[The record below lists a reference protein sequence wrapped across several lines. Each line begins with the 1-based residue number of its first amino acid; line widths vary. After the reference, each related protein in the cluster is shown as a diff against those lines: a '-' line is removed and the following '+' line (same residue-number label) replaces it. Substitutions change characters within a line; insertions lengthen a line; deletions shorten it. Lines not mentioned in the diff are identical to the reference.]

1 MKRIIRLTE
10 NDLARIVRRVI
21 KEDDM
26 TSIAGGCFSKT
37 TLSIPPS
44 CNTKTKKTNTDVMGT
59 GDLVGKDC
67 LSDIG
72 KMITF
77 NNLKEVTKVL
87 NCLLIKSPVPITP
100 LEPLVS
106 LLASKSKDK
115 NPKLSDEEMNKLYNK
130 KIIYPN
136 SKYLKNEKH

>member
-44 CNTKTKKTNTDVMGT
+44 CKTKREISPHSLFGT
-59 GDLVGKDC
+59 GELVSKDC

-72 KMITF
+72 NMITF

-87 NCLLIKSPVPITP
+87 NCLLSDAIPKNKVKPTP
-100 LEPLVS
+100 KTPY
-106 LLASKSKDK
+106 
-115 NPKLSDEEMNKLYNK
+115 LSDEEMKKFYNQK
-130 KIIYPN
+130 
-136 SKYLKNEKH
+136 EKHPEIFDPKYEKF

>member
-1 MKRIIRLTE
+1 MARIIRLTE

-26 TSIAGGCFSKT
+26 TSMAGGCFSKT

-44 CNTKTKKTNTDVMGT
+44 CNTKTKKTNTNVMGT

-72 KMITF
+72 KMMTY

-87 NCLLIKSPVPITP
+87 NYLLSGAIPKNKVKPTP
-100 LEPLVS
+100 KTPY
-106 LLASKSKDK
+106 
-115 NPKLSDEEMNKLYNK
+115 LSDEEMKKFYNQK
-130 KIIYPN
+130 
-136 SKYLKNEKH
+136 EKHPEIFDPKYEKF

>member
-26 TSIAGGCFSKT
+26 TSMAGGCFSKT

-44 CNTKTKKTNTDVMGT
+44 CNTKTKKTNTNVMGT

-72 KMITF
+72 KMMTY

-87 NCLLIKSPVPITP
+87 NCLLSDAIPKNKVKPTP
-100 LEPLVS
+100 
-106 LLASKSKDK
+106 KT
-115 NPKLSDEEMNKLYNK
+115 PKLSDEEMNKLYNK

>member
-1 MKRIIRLTE
+1 MKRIIRLNE

-26 TSIAGGCFSKT
+26 TSMAGGCFSKT

-44 CNTKTKKTNTDVMGT
+44 CNTKREISPHGLFGT
-59 GDLVGKDC
+59 GELVSKDC

-87 NCLLIKSPVPITP
+87 NCLLSDAIPKNKVKPTP
-100 LEPLVS
+100 
-106 LLASKSKDK
+106 KT
-115 NPKLSDEEMNKLYNK
+115 PKLSDEEMNKLYNK